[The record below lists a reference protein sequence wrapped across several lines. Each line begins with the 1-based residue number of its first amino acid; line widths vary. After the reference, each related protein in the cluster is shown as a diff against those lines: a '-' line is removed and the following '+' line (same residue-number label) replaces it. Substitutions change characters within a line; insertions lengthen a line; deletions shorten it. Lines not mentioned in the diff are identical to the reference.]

1 MSGLLKGD
9 IVNGCYSQLRISGL
23 TVNPSPS
30 DTQLALVRLE
40 NIAAELE
47 LGRNFNLDYNFAL
60 GGQQPD
66 SGDVHNVPLVYH
78 QMLETHLAT
87 SLPDFN
93 KVIPIQL
100 TNAAASAMSTASGV
114 SARENLRQVPY
125 PNRHARGS
133 GNTNTRGNR
142 WQRYFRPAV
151 LPESGPQTN
160 EMVIGDVNNYFES
173 FAAYLNAGE
182 TIASFVFTQT
192 DGLQVTNTAI
202 SEKRITYTVKALD
215 PATPTPFQQVKIV
228 MTTSSSRV
236 ETRFQDF
243 EITDNRLIS
252 SN

>member
-30 DTQLALVRLE
+30 DMQLALFRLE

-47 LGRNFNLDYNFAL
+47 QGRSMNLNYNFAL
-60 GGQQPD
+60 GGENPD
-66 SGDVHNVPLVYH
+66 SGEVHNVPLVYH

-114 SARENLRQVPY
+114 SARENLRQVQY
-125 PNRHARGS
+125 PNRQARGS

-151 LPESGPQTN
+151 LPEAGPQTN
-160 EMVIGDVNNYFES
+160 DMVIGDVDNFFES
-173 FAAYLNAGE
+173 FAAYLNDGE
-182 TIASFVFTQT
+182 TIASFVITET
-192 DGLQVTNTAI
+192 NGLGVTNDAI
-202 SEKRITYTVKALD
+202 DGPRINYTVESLD
-215 PATPTPFQQVKIV
+215 PATPSPFQQVKIV
-228 MTTSSSRV
+228 MTTSSGRV
-236 ETRFQDF
+236 ETRFQNF
-243 EITDNRLIS
+243 
-252 SN
+252 